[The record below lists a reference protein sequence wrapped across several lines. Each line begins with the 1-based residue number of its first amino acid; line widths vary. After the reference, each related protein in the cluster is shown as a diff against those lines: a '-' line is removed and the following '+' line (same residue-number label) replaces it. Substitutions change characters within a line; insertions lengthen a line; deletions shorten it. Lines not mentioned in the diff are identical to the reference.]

1 MNIRKIGDLKRITSP
16 GDVLL
21 LDKLSRSKL
30 IKLWNGSKSA
40 LGEDS
45 SPMIYRQHHENPY
58 KSKFKED
65 W

>member
-45 SPMIYRQHHENPY
+45 PPIII
-58 KSKFKED
+58 
-65 W
+65 